1 VNGNGSTAGVH
12 AITEVLEKWGNHDPN
27 AWDELIPHIYDA
39 LKLKAGQLLARQAGP
54 HTLNPTSLVH
64 EIYLE
69 FQSLT
74 DVPWKNR
81 QHFYAVAAITM
92 RQLIIDGI
100 RSRNAEKRGGGQVFV
115 TTADFPDSKN
125 EDNNLDFLSLDE
137 ALTELEASNPDC
149 CQIVEL
155 RYFAGLTV
163 AEVADVLGISE
174 RKVYYN
180 WNWAKSWLYKRL
192 YELRPE
198 A

>member
-1 VNGNGSTAGVH
+1 MNGNATTTDTH
-12 AITEVLEKWGNHDPN
+12 AITRILKKWGDQDPD
-27 AWDELIPHIYDA
+27 AWDELLPHIYDA
-39 LKLKAGQLLARQAGP
+39 LKLKAGQLLAGQAGP
-54 HTLNPTSLVH
+54 RTLNPTSLVH

-69 FQSLT
+69 FQPLT

-81 QHFYAVAAITM
+81 QHFYAVAALTM
-92 RQLIIDGI
+92 RQFIKDGI

-115 TTADFPDSKN
+115 TTTDFVDSKN
-125 EDNNLDFLSLDE
+125 DDNNLDFLSLDE
-137 ALTELEASNPDC
+137 ALTDLEESNPSC

-163 AEVADVLGISE
+163 PEVAEVLGISE
-174 RKVYYN
+174 RKVFYN

-192 YELRPE
+192 YELKPE